1 MSYSRHLDGLT
12 SIWMYA
18 HCIAV
23 VRVHPFIFGH
33 EELLKLYQRLLR
45 INTHEVTHMDRRKFI
60 QRSLVAATTTAAAL
74 AGDGK
79 PFKILASA
87 GSLRRPLS
95 AVQGFTFAR
104 LRYSSGNWDADPRM
118 PSNLLNSLV
127 EYTSIRVD
135 PNERVVEAGSDAL
148 FNYPFLYLTGNK
160 MLRFTEK
167 ERVNLRQ
174 YLRNGG
180 FMFVDD
186 CNHDIDGTFA
196 KTFESEIR
204 TILDRPTETLRKIP
218 KEHALYRSFF
228 EFKEGPP
235 ATSHELN
242 GWGDDIVHDYLQA
255 IEIDGRIAVLYSNKD
270 YGCEWNYDWT
280 NKRFAAK
287 DNTRF
292 GVNIVVYAL
301 TH

>member
-1 MSYSRHLDGLT
+1 M
-12 SIWMYA
+12 
-18 HCIAV
+18 
-23 VRVHPFIFGH
+23 
-33 EELLKLYQRLLR
+33 
-45 INTHEVTHMDRRKFI
+45 NRRKFV
-60 QRSLVAATTTAAAL
+60 RNSLVAATAATASAKL
-74 AGDGK
+74 AGAKTALSAETGK
-79 PFKILASA
+79 VSA
-87 GSLRRPLS
+87 TRSLRPSS
-95 AVQGFTFAR
+95 AVSGFTFAR
-104 LRYSSGNWDADPRM
+104 LRYNSGNWDADPKM

-135 PNERVVEAGSDAL
+135 PNERIVDIHSDQLA
-148 FNYPFLYLTGNK
+148 NYPFVYLTGNK
-160 MLRFTEK
+160 LVRFTET
-167 ERVNLRQ
+167 ERANLRR

-204 TILDRPTETLRKIP
+204 AVLDRPAEALKKLP
-218 KEHALYRSFF
+218 KNHPLYNAFF

-242 GWGDDIVHDYLQA
+242 GWGDDIVHDYLKA

-270 YGCEWNYDWT
+270 YGCEWNYDWA
-280 NKRFAAK
+280 NKRFATK

-292 GVNIVVYAL
+292 GVNIIVYAL

>member
-1 MSYSRHLDGLT
+1 
-12 SIWMYA
+12 
-18 HCIAV
+18 
-23 VRVHPFIFGH
+23 
-33 EELLKLYQRLLR
+33 
-45 INTHEVTHMDRRKFI
+45 MDRRKFI
-60 QRSLVAATTTAAAL
+60 QKSVVAATATAAL
-74 AGDGK
+74 AGQT
-79 PFKILASA
+79 
-87 GSLRRPLS
+87 GSVLS
-95 AVQGFTFAR
+95 ASTEPPASTGVTGFKFAR
-104 LRYSSGNWDADPRM
+104 LRYASGNWDADPRM
-118 PSNLLNSLV
+118 PSNILNSLV

-135 PNERVVEAGSDAL
+135 PNEHIVDASAEMVSD
-148 FNYPFLYLTGNK
+148 YPFVYLTGNK
-160 MLRFTEK
+160 MVRFTEA
-167 ERVNLRQ
+167 ERANLRR
-174 YLRNGG
+174 YLRKGG

-204 TILDRPTETLRKIP
+204 MILNGPGEELHKLPR
-218 KEHALYRSFF
+218 EHALYRSFF

-255 IEIDGRIAVLYSNKD
+255 IEIEGRIAVLYSNKD

-287 DNTRF
+287 DNTHF
-292 GVNIVVYAL
+292 GVNIIVYAL

>member
-1 MSYSRHLDGLT
+1 M
-12 SIWMYA
+12 
-18 HCIAV
+18 
-23 VRVHPFIFGH
+23 
-33 EELLKLYQRLLR
+33 
-45 INTHEVTHMDRRKFI
+45 NRRKFV
-60 QRSLVAATTTAAAL
+60 RNSLVAASAVTASVKLAGAGNILETSAAA
-74 AGDGK
+74 
-79 PFKILASA
+79 SA
-87 GSLRRPLS
+87 RRPLS
-95 AVQGFTFAR
+95 AVSGFTFAR
-104 LRYSSGNWDADPRM
+104 LRYGSGNWDADPKM

-135 PNERVVEAGSDAL
+135 PNERIVDASSEQVS
-148 FNYPFLYLTGNK
+148 NYPFVYLTGNK
-160 MLRFTEK
+160 MLRFTET
-167 ERVNLRQ
+167 ERANLRR

-196 KTFESEIR
+196 KTFESEIKAV
-204 TILDRPTETLRKIP
+204 LDRPEEALRKLP
-218 KEHALYRSFF
+218 KSHPLYNSFF

-242 GWGDDIVHDYLQA
+242 GWGDDIVHDYLKA
-255 IEIDGRIAVLYSNKD
+255 IEIEGRIAVLYSNKD

-280 NKRFAAK
+280 NKRFATK

-292 GVNIVVYAL
+292 GVNIIVYAL